1 MRFVPVQ
8 ALHFLTAGPKGVTRV
23 LITRPEPGATRTLNA
38 LLAKGM
44 DAKAI
49 PLTEI
54 RSLAFDKPSADFDA
68 LIITSQNAIVY
79 GASVLSNFFGTP
91 VFVVGK
97 RTAGTLQGHTI
108 AAWAETAEELLAKIK
123 SQTPK
128 RVLYICGQTRR
139 PELETGLKSTGI
151 SVKAVEVYSA
161 NPVGSARVKLENF
174 FQGSKSAIVLFHA
187 PSAAQAFLNAAD
199 TQNMPETTRFLCLS
213 TAIAAELPAEWQNQI
228 AIAEHPD
235 EAAMLDQLDK
245 MLAQDHMPKA

>member
-1 MRFVPVQ
+1 VQ
-8 ALHFLTAGPKGVTRV
+8 EPHFLTAGPKGVTRV

-44 DAKAI
+44 EAKAI

-54 RSLAFDKPSADFDA
+54 RPLAFDKPSADFDA
-68 LIITSQNAIVY
+68 LIITSQNAIVH

-97 RTAGTLQGHTI
+97 RTASTLQGHHI
-108 AAWAETAEELLAKIK
+108 AACAETAEELLTKI
-123 SQTPK
+123 QGQMPK
-128 RVLYICGQTRR
+128 RVLYICGQSRR
-139 PELETGLKSTGI
+139 PELEAGLKSKKI

-161 NPVGSARVKLENF
+161 NPIGSAGIKLENF
-174 FQGSKSAIVLFHA
+174 FQGSKSGIVLFHA
-187 PSAAQAFLNAAD
+187 PSAAQAFLNAIDAR
-199 TQNMPETTRFLCLS
+199 NVPETTRYLCLS
-213 TAIAAELPAEWQNQI
+213 TAIAAELPAEWQIKI